1 MLIGI
6 LMSVKTVGRAPSPS
20 PPSSASTTTITRPGL
35 NFVVPFVEKIFRRIS
50 VQNRAVELQFQAI
63 TQDQANV
70 YFTAMMVY
78 SVLNEDEETIKNVA
92 FKFVS
97 EKDFLTALV
106 RSVEGSTRGFV
117 ATMRQAE
124 ILGLRGEIV
133 DEVKE
138 NLDVTL
144 ETWGYHLIDLQLN
157 DITFDQAITTSMA
170 QVVASNNLKA
180 AATNEGDA
188 LLIRK
193 TKEAEA
199 EGTAIRIAAEAE
211 RTAAQLRGQG
221 VALFREEV
229 ARGLAQAAREME
241 ANNVD
246 SSLILFSMWTESIR
260 HVAENGKG
268 NVLFLDGSPAGH
280 GEADPRPDGPAAA
293 AACKTRPDERQPAPS
308 RLARQL
314 RNWCTTATPTPRHPA
329 GALVHRP
336 RRLRAGALADL
347 RIHVGPR
354 RVRPPAAPTP
364 ATTSPRTSPAGR
376 SSSAATT
383 TAALRAFYNLCPHR
397 AGPIVWDGEGCSSE
411 PGVPLPRLGV
421 QPRRHAAQR
430 PRLRLRGA
438 RGRHGPHA
446 DPGRLVAGDGVRL
459 PRPRGAAAARV
470 AGHVPRRG
478 RRRAA
483 RVVPLPQPQRPHT
496 SPATGRRTA
505 TTSWRATTCPRCI
518 RR

>member
-1 MLIGI
+1 MLAIATNTIVYIVVGFVLFLLI
-6 LMSVKTVGRAPSPS
+6 VSSVKTVQQGTVAVTTVFGKFRSVRRA
-20 PPSSASTTTITRPGL
+20 GL
-35 NFVVPFVEKIFRRIS
+35 NFLIPFVEKIFRRIS
-50 VQNRAVELQFQAI
+50 IQNRAVELQFQAI

-78 SVLNEDEETIKNVA
+78 SVVAEDEATVKNVA

-97 EKDFLTALV
+97 EKDFLTAMV

-133 DEVKE
+133 KEVKE

-241 ANNVD
+241 NNNVD
-246 SSLILFSMWTESIR
+246 SALILFSMWTESIR
-260 HVAENGKG
+260 HVAEHGRG
-268 NVLFLDGSPAGH
+268 NVMFLDGSP
-280 GEADPRPDGPAAA
+280 DGMQKQFQDLMAL
-293 AACKTRPDERQPAPS
+293 Q
-308 RLARQL
+308 QL
-314 RNWCTTATPTPRHPA
+314 HFVQEHPPLPPPNPGRH
-329 GALVHRP
+329 
-336 RRLRAGALADL
+336 
-347 RIHVGPR
+347 
-354 RVRPPAAPTP
+354 APT
-364 ATTSPRTSPAGR
+364 
-376 SSSAATT
+376 
-383 TAALRAFYNLCPHR
+383 
-397 AGPIVWDGEGCSSE
+397 
-411 PGVPLPRLGV
+411 
-421 QPRRHAAQR
+421 
-430 PRLRLRGA
+430 
-438 RGRHGPHA
+438 
-446 DPGRLVAGDGVRL
+446 
-459 PRPRGAAAARV
+459 
-470 AGHVPRRG
+470 
-478 RRRAA
+478 
-483 RVVPLPQPQRPHT
+483 
-496 SPATGRRTA
+496 
-505 TTSWRATTCPRCI
+505 
-518 RR
+518 

>member
-1 MLIGI
+1 MFAAVNGSAIAGIVVAVLIFF
-6 LMSVKTVGRAPSPS
+6 LVLSSVKTVPQGTVAVTTVFGKYH
-20 PPSSASTTTITRPGL
+20 STRRTGL
-35 NFVVPFVEKIFRRIS
+35 SFLIPFVEKIFRRIS
-50 VQNRAVELQFQAI
+50 IQNRAVELQFQAI

-78 SVLNEDEETIKNVA
+78 SVIAEDEETIKKVA

-97 EKDFLTALV
+97 EKDFLTAMV

-117 ATMRQAE
+117 ATMKQAE

-133 DEVKE
+133 KEVKE

-241 ANNVD
+241 SNHVD
-246 SSLILFSMWTESIR
+246 SALILFSMWTESIR
-260 HVAENGKG
+260 HVAEYGKG
-268 NVLFLDGSPAGH
+268 NVMFLDGSPNGMEKQFQDLMAL
-280 GEADPRPDGPAAA
+280 
-293 AACKTRPDERQPAPS
+293 Q
-308 RLARQL
+308 QL
-314 RNWCTTATPTPRHPA
+314 HFQQ
-329 GALVHRP
+329 G
-336 RRLRAGALADL
+336 
-347 RIHVGPR
+347 
-354 RVRPPAAPTP
+354 
-364 ATTSPRTSPAGR
+364 
-376 SSSAATT
+376 
-383 TAALRAFYNLCPHR
+383 
-397 AGPIVWDGEGCSSE
+397 
-411 PGVPLPRLGV
+411 GVPLP
-421 QPRRHAAQR
+421 PPAA
-430 PRLRLRGA
+430 
-438 RGRHGPHA
+438 
-446 DPGRLVAGDGVRL
+446 
-459 PRPRGAAAARV
+459 
-470 AGHVPRRG
+470 
-478 RRRAA
+478 
-483 RVVPLPQPQRPHT
+483 
-496 SPATGRRTA
+496 
-505 TTSWRATTCPRCI
+505 
-518 RR
+518 

>member
-1 MLIGI
+1 MLAIATNSIVYIVIGFI
-6 LMSVKTVGRAPSPS
+6 LFVLVLSSVKTVQQGTVAV
-20 PPSSASTTTITRPGL
+20 TTVFGKFRSVRRPGL
-35 NFVVPFVEKIFRRIS
+35 SFLIPFVEKIFRRIS
-50 VQNRAVELQFQAI
+50 IQNRAVELQFQAI

-78 SVLNEDEETIKNVA
+78 SVVAEDEATVKNVA

-97 EKDFLTALV
+97 EKDFLTAMV

-133 DEVKE
+133 REVKE

-246 SSLILFSMWTESIR
+246 SALILFSMWTESIR
-260 HVAENGKG
+260 HVAEHGRG
-268 NVLFLDGSPAGH
+268 NVMFLDGSPNGMEKQFQDLMA
-280 GEADPRPDGPAAA
+280 
-293 AACKTRPDERQPAPS
+293 
-308 RLARQL
+308 LNQL
-314 RNWCTTATPTPRHPA
+314 HFVQENP
-329 GALVHRP
+329 
-336 RRLRAGALADL
+336 
-347 RIHVGPR
+347 
-354 RVRPPAAPTP
+354 
-364 ATTSPRTSPAGR
+364 
-376 SSSAATT
+376 
-383 TAALRAFYNLCPHR
+383 
-397 AGPIVWDGEGCSSE
+397 
-411 PGVPLPRLGV
+411 PLP
-421 QPRRHAAQR
+421 P
-430 PRLRLRGA
+430 PN
-438 RGRHGPHA
+438 
-446 DPGRLVAGDGVRL
+446 PGY
-459 PRPRGAAAARV
+459 PMS
-470 AGHVPRRG
+470 
-478 RRRAA
+478 
-483 RVVPLPQPQRPHT
+483 T
-496 SPATGRRTA
+496 
-505 TTSWRATTCPRCI
+505 
-518 RR
+518 